1 MLADMQRPSVWM
13 DLGLAIALLPVS
25 AMLIF
30 WLGMHVMFSG
40 DALGSSG
47 IRTAQAGRRG
57 AWICGCSAVV
67 AGGGLMGLRLWI
79 AGSVHLLVLGA
90 ATVLFAGVA
99 AQNG

>member
-1 MLADMQRPSVWM
+1 MLADMQRPAVWL
-13 DLGLAIALLPVS
+13 DLGLTIALLPVS
-25 AMLIF
+25 VMLVV

-40 DALGSSG
+40 DDFGSSG

-57 AWICGCSAVV
+57 AWICGCAAVV

-79 AGSVHLLVLGA
+79 AGSVNLLVLGA
-90 ATVLFAGVA
+90 AAVLFAGVA

>member
-1 MLADMQRPSVWM
+1 MQHPSVWL

-25 AMLIF
+25 AMLIV

-40 DALGSSG
+40 DDFGSPG
-47 IRTAQAGRRG
+47 IRTAHAGRRG
-57 AWICGCSAVV
+57 AWISGCAAVV

-90 ATVLFAGVA
+90 AAVLVAVVA

>member
-1 MLADMQRPSVWM
+1 MLADMQRPSVWL

-25 AMLIF
+25 VMLIA

-40 DALGSSG
+40 DDFGSPG

-57 AWICGCSAVV
+57 AWSCGCAAVV

-90 ATVLFAGVA
+90 AAVLFASVA

>member
-1 MLADMQRPSVWM
+1 MLADMQRPSVWW

-25 AMLIF
+25 AMLIV
-30 WLGMHVMFSG
+30 WLGMHMLFSG
-40 DALGSSG
+40 DPFGSSG

-57 AWICGCSAVV
+57 AWICGCAAVV

-99 AQNG
+99 TQNG